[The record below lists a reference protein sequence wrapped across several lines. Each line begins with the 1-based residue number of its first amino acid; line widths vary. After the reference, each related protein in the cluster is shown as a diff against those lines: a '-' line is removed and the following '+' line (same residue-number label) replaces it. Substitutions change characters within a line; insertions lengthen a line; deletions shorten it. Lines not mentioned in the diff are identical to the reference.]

1 MIIWQI
7 LVFKSILNIILTF
20 NFSITWANFK
30 TKFITKFSLPKA
42 YIASSKQISKLKQT
56 SGLTTYIEQ
65 FLLLTNQTWDISV
78 DSQILMFCR
87 KLNTILSSR
96 SWIPSTSNYIQSA
109 IDMAR
114 LDIAFQP

>member
-1 MIIWQI
+1 
-7 LVFKSILNIILTF
+7 
-20 NFSITWANFK
+20 
-30 TKFITKFSLPKA
+30 
-42 YIASSKQISKLKQT
+42 
-56 SGLTTYIEQ
+56 
-65 FLLLTNQTWDISV
+65 
-78 DSQILMFCR
+78 MFCR